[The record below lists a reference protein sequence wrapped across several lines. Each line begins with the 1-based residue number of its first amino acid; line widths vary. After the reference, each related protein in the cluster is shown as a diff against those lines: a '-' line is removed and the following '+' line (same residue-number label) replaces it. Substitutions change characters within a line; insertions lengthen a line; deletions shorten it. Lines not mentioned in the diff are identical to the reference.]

1 MPVSSASTDIFI
13 VIIFQSIWVATV
25 QLNKVINIEYNFSVS
40 LSNDIETQ
48 EYQIYV
54 RVISFR
60 SYAV

>member
-48 EYQIYV
+48 EYQNLCQSNI
-54 RVISFR
+54 I
-60 SYAV
+60 